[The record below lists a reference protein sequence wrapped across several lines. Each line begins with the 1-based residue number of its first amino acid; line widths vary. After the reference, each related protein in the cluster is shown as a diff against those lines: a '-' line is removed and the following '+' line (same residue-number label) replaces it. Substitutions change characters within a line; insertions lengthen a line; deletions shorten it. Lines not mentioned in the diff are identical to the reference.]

1 MERVAERLPRFKLQR
16 AEATEPVAIVQ
27 LCIDPSAR
35 RAAIGFYAGSRSL
48 PELRTFPNNDCITV
62 GTIGTIMGTVGTE
75 RADCGC
81 NSTIGGTWIGSL
93 AWPTQRLVSAA
104 DLATA
109 SVYIYI
115 FLLAKRQRGLVAT
128 SPPPGNS
135 SNGWKL
141 ALRQRCS

>member
-109 SVYIYI
+109 SVYISLVNKTPKSTG
-115 FLLAKRQRGLVAT
+115 LLK
-128 SPPPGNS
+128 S
-135 SNGWKL
+135 SSEV
-141 ALRQRCS
+141 QF